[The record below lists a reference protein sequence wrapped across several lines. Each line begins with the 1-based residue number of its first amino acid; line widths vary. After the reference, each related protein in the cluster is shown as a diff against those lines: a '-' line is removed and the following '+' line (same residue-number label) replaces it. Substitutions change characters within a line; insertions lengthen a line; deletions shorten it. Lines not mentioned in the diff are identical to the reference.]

1 MKFAISYAFVI
12 LWLAYLIASGV
23 YLFSRG
29 FLLSRVSK
37 TDVSSCRHLSLDQND
52 DYYITEEVVQEIF
65 KDVNASANLCL
76 PQKSKVIILL
86 IDALKY
92 EFGIYK
98 ENLSQPLPYENKLS
112 VIHELLEHMPDQAR
126 VMRFKADP
134 PTTTLQ
140 RLKGLTTGSL
150 PTFVDMGSNF
160 ASPEIN
166 EDNIIDQMVKS
177 HLPIV
182 FLGDSTWADLYPRR
196 FKRSYAYPS
205 FDIFDLDTVDRKIEK
220 HLPKEMQKKDWQVL
234 IAHFLGVDHCGH
246 KYGPLHEEMSRKLS
260 EMNDVIR
267 NVVAE
272 MDDKTTLFV
281 MGDHGMTAS
290 GDHGGDTDDETNAL
304 LFAYTKQANF
314 FKNEFNSDNT
324 SLQQIDLVPTL
335 ATILGIPIPYSNLGL
350 INFNLV
356 PDIPIPHLSKIQT
369 LILHAWQNAQ
379 QIYKYF
385 FNYALENKRTFNVDK
400 MDSLETEFILLTHR
414 VKTIYNE
421 VAFKSFIGDL
431 NINLRLIL
439 STCREIWVKFDAT
452 QMSHGL
458 LATFLPIFFS
468 FILINNTRS
477 IDFYKIFQ
485 LKEVGY
491 TYLLNIAAGVF
502 GYRYYKN
509 FTFKT
514 EEHAII
520 FFTSIISTLILVYHT
535 IQNWATIANNW
546 SKVKRFGN
554 LPTRLILIILI
565 CVFFSNSFII
575 QEGKILSYLLVAVI
589 FLMVYELLQKSVRM
603 DFRNK
608 FKFQQFVKS
617 AAFKLFVA
625 SFLAIALIRF
635 ATSLFRCREE
645 QGNCADFTNNGNSG
659 GFSLKKP
666 SSAKTY
672 ILAVVIIVLYSTL
685 SRIYLRSC
693 GNLTGNCVNVLVAR
707 YGPTI
712 ASICAGGHILLSNSA
727 IKNIQRTHIDA
738 MAVVIY
744 TLLVFQIIIVT
755 VSPLMVYVLPPK
767 NASTISVNRT
777 DSVIPEIFK
786 KIKRMYEDDDEERR
800 NEIPVVYG
808 LATIYSSVIISFG
821 TFLAMVLIVLLE
833 PRSSMGVVVCIAV
846 GAIILLLH
854 AILRY
859 RTATSFETCIQPT
872 FTAVVAWF
880 LLAHFCFFATSHQT
894 TLSQIDWRA
903 AFVGRTTNIGHS
915 NFISAILVILN
926 TFCGHVLFFCMYG
939 LLSTETFSV
948 FALFPNLIKTNYN
961 REQRKTE
968 VSGLA
973 RPSNVSASINDR
985 SLSDISNECV
995 GFDMTRGELVLFEQE
1010 AVFIGTAFKL
1020 AIQFYILQGIKVFC
1034 SMLACTIHCRHLMVW
1049 KIFAPRFI
1057 YEGIATFVS
1066 MPAIIVG
1073 FLLIVRI
1080 HKAVDTLIVK
1090 INKIK

>member
-1 MKFAISYAFVI
+1 MKLALSYALVL
-12 LWLAYLIASGV
+12 LWLGYLIASGV

-37 TDVSSCRHLSLDQND
+37 TERSSCRHLSLDPND
-52 DYYITEEVVQEIF
+52 EYYLTEEIVDEIF
-65 KDVNASANLCL
+65 KDVNASNNLCL

-92 EFGIYK
+92 EFGVYK
-98 ENLSQPLPYENKLS
+98 ENLTQSLPYENKLS
-112 VIHELLEHMPDQAR
+112 VLHELQEHMPDQTR
-126 VMRFKADP
+126 IMRFKADP

-182 FLGDSTWADLYPRR
+182 FMGDSTWTDLYPRR

-205 FDIFDLDTVDRKIEK
+205 FDIFDLDTVDSKIEK
-220 HLPKEMQKKDWQVL
+220 HLPKEMQKNDWQVL

-272 MDDKTTLFV
+272 MDDKTTLLV
-281 MGDHGMTAS
+281 IGDHGMTAS

-304 LFAYTKQANF
+304 LFAYTKQGKFFRDIFNF
-314 FKNEFNSDNT
+314 DNT
-324 SLQQIDLVPTL
+324 TLQQIDFVPTL

-350 INFNLV
+350 INFNLI
-356 PDIPIPHLSKIQT
+356 PDIPIPHLTKLQT

-400 MDSLETEFILLTHR
+400 MDNLETEFILLTHR

-421 VAFKSFIGDL
+421 IAFKSFIVDL
-431 NINLRLIL
+431 NKNLRDIL
-439 STCREIWVKFDAT
+439 NTCREIWVKFDAS
-452 QMSHGL
+452 QMSQGL
-458 LATFLPIFFS
+458 YTTLLPIVFS
-468 FILINNTRS
+468 FIIINNTRS
-477 IDFYKIFQ
+477 TEIYKMFQ
-485 LKEVGY
+485 LKEIGH
-491 TYLLNIAAGVF
+491 TYLLNFSAGFF
-502 GYRYYKN
+502 GYRYYKHFN
-509 FTFKT
+509 FKS
-514 EEHAII
+514 EEHGII
-520 FFTSIISTLILVYHT
+520 YFTSIISTLILVFYS
-535 IQNWATIANNW
+535 IQNWSTIADNL
-546 SKVKRFGN
+546 SKMKRFVN
-554 LPTRLILIILI
+554 MPTRLMLMILVS
-565 CVFFSNSFII
+565 VFFSNSFIL
-575 QEGKILSYLLVAVI
+575 QEGKILSYLLVGVI
-589 FLMVYELLQKSVRM
+589 FVMVYELLQKSLRI

-608 FKFQQFVKS
+608 FKFQQFFKS
-617 AAFKLFVA
+617 TAFKLILA
-625 SFLAIALIRF
+625 SVLAIALIRF
-635 ATSLFRCREE
+635 SSSLFRCREE
-645 QGNCADFTNNGNSG
+645 QGNCADFTNNGNTG

-666 SSAKTY
+666 SSANTY
-672 ILAVVIIVLYSTL
+672 IMSVVVIVLYTTL

-693 GNLTGNCVNVLVAR
+693 GNLKGNCANVIIAR
-707 YGPTI
+707 YGPTV

-727 IKNIQRTHIDA
+727 VKNIQRTHIDA
-738 MAVVIY
+738 MALVIY
-744 TLLVFQIIIVT
+744 TLLILQIITVT
-755 VSPLMVYVLPPK
+755 ISPLMVHVLPPK
-767 NASTISVNRT
+767 KSSTISVSRT
-777 DSVIPEIFK
+777 GSVVPEIFK
-786 KIKRMYEDDDEERR
+786 KMKRMYDGDDVERC
-800 NEIPVVYG
+800 NEIPVVFG
-808 LATIYSSVIISFG
+808 LGTVYSSVIISFG
-821 TFLAMVLIVLLE
+821 TIFAMVLIVLLE
-833 PRSSMGVVVCIAV
+833 PRSSMGFIACIAIGSIV
-846 GAIILLLH
+846 LLLH

-859 RTATSFETCIQPT
+859 RTATSFETCVYPT

-903 AFVGRTTNIGHS
+903 AFVGRTTNVGNSH
-915 NFISAILVILN
+915 FISGILVILN
-926 TFCGHVLFFCMYG
+926 TFCGNVLFLCLYG
-939 LLSTETFSV
+939 LLITGTFSV
-948 FALFPNLIKTNYN
+948 FALFPNLIKTNCN

-968 VSGLA
+968 NPSLA
-973 RPSNVSASINDR
+973 RNSHIFASIKDH

-995 GFDMTRGELVLFEQE
+995 GFDMTRGELILFEHE
-1010 AVFIGTAFKL
+1010 TTFIGSAFKL
-1020 AIQFYILQGIKVFC
+1020 AVQFYILQGIKVFC

-1066 MPAIIVG
+1066 MPAIILG
-1073 FLLIVRI
+1073 YLLIVRI
-1080 HKAVDTLIVK
+1080 HKGVEDLITK
-1090 INKIK
+1090 LNKMK

>member
-1 MKFAISYAFVI
+1 MKFAISLGLVI
-12 LWLAYLIASGV
+12 LWLAYLISSGV

-52 DYYITEEVVQEIF
+52 EYYLTEEVVQEIF

-92 EFGIYK
+92 EFGVYND
-98 ENLSQPLPYENKLS
+98 NLKQPLPYENKLT
-112 VIHELLEHMPDQAR
+112 VLHELLEHMPDQTR

-166 EDNIIDQMVKS
+166 EDNIIDQMVRNN
-177 HLPIV
+177 LPIV
-182 FLGDSTWADLYPRR
+182 FLGDSTWTDLYPRR

-205 FDIFDLDTVDRKIEK
+205 FDIFDLDTVDRKIQK
-220 HLPKEMQKKDWQVL
+220 HLPKEMQKNDWQVL

-246 KYGPLHEEMSRKLS
+246 KYGPLHEEMSRKLN

-267 NVVAE
+267 NIVAE

-304 LFAYTKQANF
+304 LFAYTKQGNF
-314 FKNEFNSDNT
+314 FKNDFNSDNT
-324 SLQQIDLVPTL
+324 TLQQIDFVPTL

-350 INFNLV
+350 INFNIV
-356 PDIPIPHLSKIQT
+356 PDIPIPHLSKMQT

-385 FNYALENKRTFNVDK
+385 FNYALENKRTFNLDK
-400 MDSLETEFILLTHR
+400 MESLETEYILLTHR

-421 VAFKSFIGDL
+421 IAFKSFVGDL

-439 STCREIWVKFDAT
+439 NTCREIWVKFDAT

-458 LATFLPIFFS
+458 FATFLPIFFS
-468 FILINNTRS
+468 FTLTYNTRS
-477 IDFYKIFQ
+477 MDFCKIFQ

-491 TYLLNIAAGVF
+491 TYLLNLAAGVF

-509 FTFKT
+509 FGFKT
-514 EEHAII
+514 EEHSII
-520 FFTSIISTLILVYHT
+520 FFTSVISTLILVFHT
-535 IQNWATIANNW
+535 VQNWPIITENL
-546 SKVKRFGN
+546 SKAKRFGN
-554 LPTRLILIILI
+554 FPSRLILIILVCI
-565 CVFFSNSFII
+565 FFSNSFII

-589 FLMVYELLQKSVRM
+589 LLMVYELIQKSVRV
-603 DFRNK
+603 DFKNK
-608 FKFQQFVKS
+608 FKFQQFLKS
-617 AAFKLFVA
+617 TAFKLFVA

-645 QGNCADFTNNGNSG
+645 QGNCADFTNNGNLG

-666 SSAKTY
+666 SGAKTY
-672 ILAVVIIVLYSTL
+672 ILSVVIIVLYTTL

-693 GNLTGNCVNVLVAR
+693 GSLTGNCINVLLAR

-738 MAVVIY
+738 MAIVIY
-744 TLLVFQIIIVT
+744 SLLIIQIIVVNI
-755 VSPLMVYVLPPK
+755 SPLMVYLLPPK
-767 NASTISVNRT
+767 NSSRITVNSTESV
-777 DSVIPEIFK
+777 VPEIFK
-786 KIKRMYEDDDEERR
+786 KMKRMYEGDNPEGGS
-800 NEIPVVYG
+800 EIPVVYG
-808 LATIYSSVIISFG
+808 LTTVYSSVIISFG

-833 PRSSMGVVVCIAV
+833 PRSSMGIVACIAV
-846 GAIILLLH
+846 GAIILLID
-854 AILRY
+854 AILRF
-859 RTATSFETCIQPT
+859 RTATDFETCVHPR

-903 AFVGRTTNIGHS
+903 AFVGRTTNIGQS
-915 NFISAILVILN
+915 NIISAVLVILN
-926 TFCGHVLFFCMYG
+926 TFCGQVLFFCMYG
-939 LLSTETFSV
+939 LLSTETFSI
-948 FALFPNLIKTNYN
+948 FALFPNLIKTNFN
-961 REQRKTE
+961 REQRKIET
-968 VSGLA
+968 SGIG
-973 RPSNVSASINDR
+973 RQFNSSASINER
-985 SLSDISNECV
+985 SLSDISNDCV
-995 GFDMTRGELVLFEQE
+995 GFDMTRGELTLYEQE
-1010 AVFIGTAFKL
+1010 YTFIGTAFKL
-1020 AIQFYILQGIKVFC
+1020 AIQFYILQGIKVLC
-1034 SMLACTIHCRHLMVW
+1034 SMVACTMHCRHLMVW

-1066 MPAIIVG
+1066 MPAILIG

-1080 HKAVDTLIVK
+1080 HKGVETLICK
-1090 INKIK
+1090 ISKMK